1 MWNFAK
7 KAERDY
13 PLLQAEVKKYSLAPS
28 KDLQPDQ
35 LLELIERLKELNLW
49 ATTNSFLSIILM
61 QIYCGILDAQ
71 LKKLDVDFAQFDLTQ
86 GMDELDS
93 YDPNIRLEALNQRY
107 LELDEQV
114 RSQIELADWQIF
126 QNLDGIEDFRKEVE
140 IFLTDFGHM
149 SDRTVMFD
157 TVPWRETPSLIL
169 DLIVNFK
176 KPRES
181 SHKKVSYSQIPQRGF
196 AGMMIKTFYKRARQ
210 FRLFRERYSSLY
222 TYSLMLFR
230 IYYLAIADR
239 LLDNGILSA
248 REDIYYL
255 HDQEIQDYMHGKNNG
270 DEFRTLIQQRM
281 EEMQHCKDALAPEVI
296 YGDSPPPVVIRPDRK
311 LSGTPTSRGYYTG
324 KTKVVRGIT
333 DFHKVSHG
341 DVLVIPYSEV
351 GWIPLFAKAGAV
363 VAESGGMLSHS
374 SIVAREYGIPAVVS
388 VNGALQLQ
396 DDLVVSIDGYRG
408 EVFVHGVD

>member
-1 MWNFAK
+1 
-7 KAERDY
+7 
-13 PLLQAEVKKYSLAPS
+13 
-28 KDLQPDQ
+28 
-35 LLELIERLKELNLW
+35 
-49 ATTNSFLSIILM
+49 
-61 QIYCGILDAQ
+61 
-71 LKKLDVDFAQFDLTQ
+71 
-86 GMDELDS
+86 
-93 YDPNIRLEALNQRY
+93 
-107 LELDEQV
+107 
-114 RSQIELADWQIF
+114 
-126 QNLDGIEDFRKEVE
+126 
-140 IFLTDFGHM
+140 
-149 SDRTVMFD
+149 
-157 TVPWRETPSLIL
+157 
-169 DLIVNFK
+169 
-176 KPRES
+176 
-181 SHKKVSYSQIPQRGF
+181 
-196 AGMMIKTFYKRARQ
+196 
-210 FRLFRERYSSLY
+210 
-222 TYSLMLFR
+222 
-230 IYYLAIADR
+230 
-239 LLDNGILSA
+239 
-248 REDIYYL
+248 
-255 HDQEIQDYMHGKNNG
+255 
-270 DEFRTLIQQRM
+270 M